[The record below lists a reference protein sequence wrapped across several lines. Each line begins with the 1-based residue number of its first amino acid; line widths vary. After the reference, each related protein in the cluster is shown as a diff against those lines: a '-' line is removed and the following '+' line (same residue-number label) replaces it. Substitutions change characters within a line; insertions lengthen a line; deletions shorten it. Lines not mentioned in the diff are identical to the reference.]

1 MKRTD
6 AHNNPTAF
14 TTAIAK
20 QAGLKL
26 GTEYEVGAPFT
37 VGKLVLRTA
46 KLLGDPIALTSRVLD
61 QVGFYTGR
69 GAQRWDYIALPDF
82 VWMNLSVVD
91 RRRVIGFM
99 YKREG
104 GTAMKGLFLEPGSS
118 PAARRRAVRRA

>member
-1 MKRTD
+1 MMRTD

-14 TTAIAK
+14 TTALAK

-26 GTEYEVGAPFT
+26 HVDYEVGAPFT

-46 KLLGDPIALTSRVLD
+46 KLLGDPIALTGRLLD

-82 VWMNLSVVD
+82 AWMKLSAVD

-104 GTAMKGLFLEPGSS
+104 GTQLRALFPETW
-118 PAARRRAVRRA
+118 PAAAALGVVRRRG